1 MAWTVV
7 AGIIEWWADEGL
19 RDVGRR
25 RFAAARGKR
34 TAAEAT
40 PAGTDVDAATRAFVA
55 RREPWR
61 LSQIELTAP
70 EGDDVAAA
78 VVAWAGD
85 ATAVLAGDPP
95 AQRVVGP
102 NESWGDLGLRVL
114 LEPAALE
121 ELVPLPWAERFA
133 VPAGLLERDLTLL
146 PQLVSLGTDRY
157 DVVYDGDLGVVTS
170 WAAVIDGAVAQRISL
185 RAVTT
190 FAQR

>member
-19 RDVGRR
+19 RDIGRG
-25 RFAAARGKR
+25 RFAAARGR
-34 TAAEAT
+34 SAVGEAT
-40 PAGTDVDAATRAFVA
+40 PAGTDVDAAARAFVA
-55 RREPWR
+55 GREPWR
-61 LSQIELTAP
+61 LSQIALTAP
-70 EGDDVAAA
+70 EGDDVAA

-102 NESWGDLGLRVL
+102 NESWGDLGLRAL

-121 ELVPLPWAERFA
+121 ELVPPPWAERFA
-133 VPAGLLERDLTLL
+133 VPAELVERDLALL
-146 PQLVSLGTDRY
+146 PQLVSLGADRY
-157 DVVYDGDLGVVTS
+157 DVAYDGDLGVVRS
-170 WAAVIDGAVAQRISL
+170 WAAVIDGAVAQRILL